1 MRLANI
7 HILSCLLL
15 GSVILSDCAK
25 KNLEESQNKLD
36 ERKGNDSSFVPKIVH
51 AKDKKVQDRLND
63 DPDDPPEEEF
73 PILPPLIL
81 LDFNND
87 TIDANKSSEE
97 KSKRTVNNGLGYGF
111 EKNSLF
117 SGKTNYYFPAG
128 KTGTTVSIEE
138 SISPFLPRTI
148 IEKYIPNNSN
158 RNEANTFINLQ
169 TSQTNYV
176 PSTKLQKVSNYYD
189 TYDSNYR
196 TKNERLQPTSTP
208 SSISSSTQRP
218 QNHFDLKSSNYLLSN
233 LNIPSYQGN
242 TNINTDIIGQS
253 GSIFRPT
260 VQTYVERGQNVFQP
274 AIPTKATLQND
285 DSQIFK
291 VDYTDHRSTEQA
303 NPNHFGFNQNHFR
316 IIPSLSQSQGRN
328 QAVNYNNVHS
338 QTYNDPRQSQT
349 VSTTPNSL
357 ETNSQNYRY
366 FQNIFNPNQQ
376 YYDGQGQHFRVA
388 SHDSLVSNIP
398 NFNNNRNHYQSY
410 AEQRQNDRAIFTTP
424 SPQTNYEYVQ
434 NPTTEANL
442 PRYTIENGA
451 RYENKI
457 FWKYP
462 DGRISHEPPATYV
475 ETYTEDSTA
484 SPQISKIQETYVET
498 DLPTEY
504 SVHAQGPIQFPIAPE
519 IPSQQSQFVSSES
532 LSSNLSHQQAYRIG
546 YQNLVSQRPNVLLA
560 QKAKMEYT
568 TPTAPSFVS
577 TTSFSTT
584 RRPIFTTKKKQDRNN
599 LSLSYTTTARP
610 VSRYMVNGPDAEYVD
625 TTESSLKLKP
635 ANRDTGNKGKQQS
648 NKNLNDYNH
657 LQYSD
662 LLSYNPSISQYIKDP
677 SSILNVRP
685 TFVQAGNSLVPVIIL
700 RVDGVPPV
708 QPKTTSNINLKALLQ
723 EYLVQYANSIKELA
737 KPTNYELGIEQFSQT
752 QRTIQAGNRLLH
764 LARQKQNENIES
776 SSPSTYLSDSYPDQ
790 NNYEENVFLT
800 GEETRPIGK
809 FGDRTNVRP
818 KTKSVQIIDDQRFTT
833 YNVKS

>member
-1 MRLANI
+1 MKLANI
-7 HILSCLLL
+7 HVLSCLLL

-25 KNLEESQNKLD
+25 KNLEESQHKLD
-36 ERKGNDSSFVPKIVH
+36 ERKGNDSLFVPKIVH
-51 AKDKKVQDRLND
+51 GREEKVEDRLND

-87 TIDANKSSEE
+87 TIDANKTGEE
-97 KSKRTVNNGLGYGF
+97 KSKRTVDNGLGYGF

-148 IEKYIPNNSN
+148 IEKYVPNNSN
-158 RNEANTFINLQ
+158 QNENNAFLNLR
-169 TSQTNYV
+169 TSQINYV
-176 PSTKLQKVSNYYD
+176 PSTKLQKASNYYD
-189 TYDSNYR
+189 TYDTNYR
-196 TKNERLQPTSTP
+196 TKNGRLQPSSTP
-208 SSISSSTQRP
+208 SSISSTTQRP
-218 QNHFDLKSSNYLLSN
+218 QNHFDLKSSSYLLSN
-233 LNIPSYQGN
+233 LNIPSYQGT
-242 TNINTDIIGQS
+242 TNINTDINGQS
-253 GSIFRPT
+253 GNIFRPT

-274 AIPTKATLQND
+274 SIPAKATSQID

-291 VDYTDHRSTEQA
+291 VDYTDHRSIGQA
-303 NPNHFGFNQNHFR
+303 NPNHFGLKQNHFR
-316 IIPSLSQSQGRN
+316 ILPYLSQSQDRN
-328 QAVNYNNVHS
+328 QAVNYNNVHT

-366 FQNIFNPNQQ
+366 ILNPNQQ

-388 SHDSLVSNIP
+388 SHEPLVSNIP
-398 NFNNNRNHYQSY
+398 DFSKDRNHYHSY
-410 AEQRQNDRAIFTTP
+410 VEQRQNDRAIFTTP

-434 NPTTEANL
+434 NPTTQANL
-442 PRYTIENGA
+442 PRYTIENGV
-451 RYENKI
+451 RYQNKI

-484 SPQISKIQETYVET
+484 SPQISKIHETYVET
-498 DLPTEY
+498 DPSTEY
-504 SVHAQGPIQFPIAPE
+504 SVRAQGPIQFPIAPE
-519 IPSQQSQFVSSES
+519 ISSQQSQFVSSES

-560 QKAKMEYT
+560 QKAKMEYIT
-568 TPTAPSFVS
+568 STAPSFVS

-584 RRPIFTTKKKQDRNN
+584 RRPIFSTKKKQDRNN
-599 LSLSYTTTARP
+599 LSSSYTTTARP
-610 VSRYMVNGPDAEYVD
+610 VSRYMVNGPNAEYVD
-625 TTESSLKLKP
+625 STESTLKLKP
-635 ANRDTGNKGKQQS
+635 ANQDTGNKGKQQS
-648 NKNLNDYNH
+648 NKNLNDYNN

-723 EYLVQYANSIKELA
+723 EYLIQYANSIKELA
-737 KPTNYELGIEQFSQT
+737 QPTNYELGIEQFSQT
-752 QRTIQAGNRLLH
+752 QRTIQAGNRLLQ
-764 LARQKQNENIES
+764 LARQTQNENIES
-776 SSPSTYLSDSYPDQ
+776 SSPTTFISDSYSGP

-818 KTKSVQIIDDQRFTT
+818 KTKSVQIIDDQKFTT